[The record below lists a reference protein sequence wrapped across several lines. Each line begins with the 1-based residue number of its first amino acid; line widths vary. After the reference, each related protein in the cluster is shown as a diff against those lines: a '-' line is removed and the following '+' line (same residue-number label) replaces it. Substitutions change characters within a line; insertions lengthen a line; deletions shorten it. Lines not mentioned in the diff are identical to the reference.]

1 MFQEEYNVDISLLDK
16 INGERQG
23 YYDLI
28 EGSLPYLQELRRQE
42 GFISYG
48 QIHMPSG
55 YNFTPSSPVLQPR
68 YPPPQESPPF
78 NLQSVSWRA
87 LPNSR
92 SAHQDWTETTSQRS
106 PMTSQQSIQS
116 TQETKPR
123 KRWASVVASGTR
135 ERRSTNDDQTA
146 DSSDRKSKEPSVK
159 SPVFEHCENAVV
171 DIAEN
176 SKRRGKQYV
185 NPFAV
190 HISGRCA

>member
-28 EGSLPYLQELRRQE
+28 EGSLPYLQELRRRE

-48 QIHMPSG
+48 QTQMPSG
-55 YNFTPSSPVLQPR
+55 YNFTPRRIRSGSSPVLQPR
-68 YPPPQESPPF
+68 SPPPQESPPF
-78 NLQSVSWRA
+78 NLQSVSWHA

-106 PMTSQQSIQS
+106 LMTSQQPVQS
-116 TQETKPR
+116 TQETKPG

-135 ERRSTNDDQTA
+135 ERRSTSDDQTA

-159 SPVFEHCENAVV
+159 SPVLEHCENAVV

-176 SKRRGKQYV
+176 SKRRGK
-185 NPFAV
+185 
-190 HISGRCA
+190 

>member
-1 MFQEEYNVDISLLDK
+1 MDISLLDK
-16 INGERQG
+16 IDGERQG
-23 YYDLI
+23 HHDLI
-28 EGSLPYLQELRRQE
+28 EGSLPYLQELRRRE

-48 QIHMPSG
+48 QTQMPSG
-55 YNFTPSSPVLQPR
+55 YNFTPRRIRSGSSPVLQPR
-68 YPPPQESPPF
+68 SPPPQESPPF

-159 SPVFEHCENAVV
+159 SPVLEHCENAVV

-176 SKRRGKQYV
+176 SKRRGK
-185 NPFAV
+185 
-190 HISGRCA
+190 